1 MRTFFPSILVTI
13 FLFALAGCASLEKPT
28 AQVNQAVKMRYWEIQ
43 DANRERIPVSRRLP
57 VSLPEHFEDG
67 ALRAPST
74 GFISLPTS
82 P

>member
-1 MRTFFPSILVTI
+1 MRIFFLPILT
-13 FLFALAGCASLEKPT
+13 FALAGCASPEKPA
-28 AQVNQAVKMRYWEIQ
+28 AQINQAVKTRYWEIQ

-57 VSLPEHFEDG
+57 VALPERFEGG

-74 GFISLPTS
+74 EFISVPTS